1 MEEEGG
7 SKSFLTLLNNNR
19 RWSSEKACCILPFF
33 MEGEKIC
40 TFVSMFALS
49 LFLNWRN
56 CLFPSSCED
65 EYGYE
70 SNNGIREALHP
81 ELRQDSKDEL
91 FQWHKNLVVK
101 FKIKKSGKSNSFR
114 IVRLY
119 FRRAKPNFS
128 F

>member
-1 MEEEGG
+1 
-7 SKSFLTLLNNNR
+7 
-19 RWSSEKACCILPFF
+19 

-81 ELRQDSKDEL
+81 ELKQDSKDEMSISMVQE
-91 FQWHKNLVVK
+91 FCCKIQTKEIRKVK
-101 FKIKKSGKSNSFR
+101 FLFNS
-114 IVRLY
+114 
-119 FRRAKPNFS
+119 
-128 F
+128 